1 MKKIITALVL
11 GSSLFA
17 TAAASAAPITFNGD
31 TSVKFTREKEDDS
44 AHSGTAYTLKLM
56 AETKLNDSLS
66 AYARLG
72 AQNIGKNLVGGDFNT
87 DAYSDKTSVIAIDQ
101 FGLILEQGNLTYKLG
116 RQDAAVGTTA
126 LLYGRLDSNIGKD
139 NFVDGLSVA
148 GTIGAA
154 NVSALFAR
162 EDNTEGRSNRVY
174 ALHSGFNPSE
184 NMNVGLTLG
193 RFENSEGP
201 STNHWAV
208 DGTYS
213 YGRNSW
219 TAEFGKSSSNTDNNA
234 MAVAWNYDVNDRTA
248 FNVTGFRVEANG
260 AMGEQS
266 DFGSNLRGV
275 HYGVS
280 HSIKDNTA
288 LEFVFKDEKDLGDSP
303 KKYETYEA
311 TISYSF

>member
-17 TAAASAAPITFNGD
+17 TAAASAAPVTLNGETAIKFN
-31 TSVKFTREKEDDS
+31 REKEDDS

-56 AETKLNDSLS
+56 AETKLNDNLS

-72 AQNIGKNLVGGDFNT
+72 AQNVGKNLVGVDFNT

-101 FGLILEQGNLTYKLG
+101 FGLILEEGNLTYKLG

-139 NFVDGLSVA
+139 SFVDGLSVA
-148 GTIGAA
+148 GTIG
-154 NVSALFAR
+154 VTDISALLAR
-162 EDNTEGRSNRVY
+162 EDNTTGGNNYVY
-174 ALHSGFNPSE
+174 ALRTGYNLSGDT
-184 NMNVGLTLG
+184 NVGLTLG
-193 RFENSEGP
+193 RFDNSAGP
-201 STNHWAV
+201 STNHWAI
-208 DGTYS
+208 DGTYN

-219 TAEFGKSSSNTDNNA
+219 TAEFGKSNSNTDNTA
-234 MAVAWNYDVNDRTA
+234 LAVVWNYDRNDKTA
-248 FNVTGFRVEANG
+248 FSVTGFRVEANG

-275 HYGVS
+275 HYAIS

-288 LEFVFKDEKDLGDSP
+288 FEFVFKDEKDLGDSP
-303 KKYETYEA
+303 KKYKTYEA
-311 TISYSF
+311 TLSYTF